1 MVTHPGQQRS
11 GQGQAFSNLS
21 LHQLHQKA
29 VKPESLTQQVWDGTP
44 NSAFLTSSEAVL
56 MVLLP
61 RPPHSVSRLPAP
73 LYPTD
78 STAF

>member
-1 MVTHPGQQRS
+1 M
-11 GQGQAFSNLS
+11 
-21 LHQLHQKA
+21 
-29 VKPESLTQQVWDGTP
+29 KPESLTQEVWDGAP

-73 LYPTD
+73 LYPTA